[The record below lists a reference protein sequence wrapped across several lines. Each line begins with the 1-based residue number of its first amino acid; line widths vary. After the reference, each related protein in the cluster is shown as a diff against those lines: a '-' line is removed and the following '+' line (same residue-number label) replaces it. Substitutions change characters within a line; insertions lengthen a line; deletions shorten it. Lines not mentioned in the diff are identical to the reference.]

1 MAEKTIES
9 YLELLTG
16 LAGNQSF
23 TMQPSD
29 HTILNS
35 IARQV
40 HKGVGL
46 TDRQYEVV
54 KQKLLSYSDQFTA
67 LEYPIFEAVNNLRI
81 PLRHIDRSKF
91 ITIVDNIANSSTSD
105 VHKEKIKWIKVRF
118 PFSKKLIL
126 LIDSLDIPA
135 NKRIHHKGTHEHYF
149 RLDES
154 TIYNIVNVFKDKE
167 FKIDQELLDNY
178 EKLIEMNNNKNN
190 YIPGVYNYKL
200 KNLSQRATDYIISSI
215 GEPSLETLALYKDR
229 QTLYGLHHFDQQ
241 HLDDS
246 LNHLSTL
253 SKSIISRR
261 KEHVFIKQSKYT
273 LNAVTESLLELNRFP
288 LLVILPDNNPLDDL
302 HRIHNALRGF
312 IGDDESSVMFRLDN
326 STDAE
331 FNNYIKNNNIN
342 SPLDK
347 DTKVVYISNS
357 KIPKPLV
364 QSDWRPVAALLM
376 SSFRF
381 QAKTEIY
388 VGELDLVIHYDENP
402 SQFMQR
408 KLDEL

>member
-1 MAEKTIES
+1 MTEKTIES

-23 TMQPSD
+23 TMQSSD
-29 HTILNS
+29 CTILNS

-46 TDRQYEVV
+46 TDRQYELV
-54 KQKLLSYSDQFTA
+54 KEKLLSYADQFTA
-67 LEYPIFEAVNNLRI
+67 LEYPIHEAITNLRI

-91 ITIVDNIANSSTSD
+91 ITVVNDLDSKLGS
-105 VHKEKIKWIKVRF
+105 KEKCKWIKIRF

-126 LIDSLDIPA
+126 LIDSLNIPA
-135 NKRIHHKGTHEHYF
+135 HKHVHHKGTHEHYF
-149 RLDES
+149 KFDEL
-154 TIYNIVNVFKDKE
+154 NIFNIIKVFKDKE
-167 FKIDQELLDNY
+167 FNIDQGLLENY
-178 EKLIEMNNNKNN
+178 EKLLEMNNNKNN
-190 YIPGVYNYKL
+190 YIPGIYNFKL
-200 KNLSQRATDYIISSI
+200 KNLSQRATEYIISSV

-229 QTLYGLHHFDQQ
+229 QTLFGLHHFDQQ
-241 HLDDS
+241 DLDDS
-246 LNHLSTL
+246 LTHLSTL
-253 SKSIISRR
+253 SKTIISRQ
-261 KEHVFIKQSKYT
+261 KDHVFIKKSKYT

-288 LLVILPDNNPLDDL
+288 LLVILSDNDPLNEL
-302 HRIHNALRGF
+302 HRVHSALRGF
-312 IGDDESSVMFRLDN
+312 ISDDESSVLFRLDN

-342 SPLDK
+342 APLDNN
-347 DTKVVYISNS
+347 TKVVYISNS

-364 QSDWRPVAALLM
+364 QSDWKPVAALLM

-381 QAKTEIY
+381 QAKTEVY
-388 VGELDLVIHYDENP
+388 VSELDLVIHYDENP

-408 KLDEL
+408 RLDEL